1 MYSGPLFAKN
11 ILYQRSLSCTPE
23 GVPTNKRAAQMNK
36 FLRRLKIG
44 TRSAA
49 GFSIITLM
57 LIGVGSFSLVQMGRL
72 QHATDDINQ
81 VWVPNLNKIQ
91 LLGAE
96 VASMRLEGQ
105 RYRASTD
112 VAYKKN
118 SAELILDS
126 QVAIDKIL
134 EDLRVRLIRPDEKR
148 DLKKFEDVYWRYVQ
162 ELGKF
167 LYLTSHD
174 QGNIP
179 GVQEINNT
187 LAEAGRQLTT
197 HLKQLTSHQQAGAND
212 AASFS
217 ATLYKEVQFVVAFTL
232 SVAVIITIILAW
244 YLTVSIVSPIRQ
256 AVQIASTIAAG
267 DLTSPIDTAGTD
279 EAALLLAAMY
289 EMQTNLRSTITSI
302 GSTANQLA
310 AAAEE
315 VSAVVSDM
323 SGGLTRQNLDID
335 RAFSSVQELS
345 LAVDEVAKNAVSTS
359 ELSQT
364 SASSSRDGK
373 EQVEKTATRLGSLE
387 RQVRLSSTE
396 AQEFLHQTQ
405 AISKVLD
412 VIRGIADQ
420 TNLLALNAAIEA
432 ARAGSAGRGFA
443 VVADEVR
450 SLSHTTQSSIFSI
463 ESMIQSIQDG
473 SSSTVNSLQ
482 HSAKQAN
489 ETLSVALAAG
499 DALEKVSRAVSL
511 INSQNQM
518 IASATEE
525 QSLVAQKVS
534 ESLSSIR
541 DVSIQTSTG
550 ATQTAAA
557 SHELARIA
565 NNMSLMVKKFTLA

>member
-1 MYSGPLFAKN
+1 MDKL
-11 ILYQRSLSCTPE
+11 
-23 GVPTNKRAAQMNK
+23 
-36 FLRRLKIG
+36 LRRMKIG

-57 LIGVGSFSLVQMGRL
+57 MIGVGIFSLLQMGRL

-81 VWVPNLNKIQ
+81 IWLPNLNKIQ
-91 LLGAE
+91 QLGAE

-112 VAYKKN
+112 VVYKKN
-118 SAELILDS
+118 SAELIRDT
-126 QVAIDKIL
+126 QMTIDKVL
-134 EDLRVRLIRPDEKR
+134 QDLRVRLLHPAEKR
-148 DLKKFEDVYWRYVQ
+148 DLSKFEDVYGQYVQ

-167 LYLTSHD
+167 LYLTSRD

-179 GVQEINNT
+179 GVQEVNNN

-197 HLKQLTSHQQAGAND
+197 HLKQLTSHQQDGANG
-212 AASFS
+212 AAALSG
-217 ATLYKEVQFVVAFTL
+217 TLFKEVKFVVAVTL
-232 SVAVIITIILAW
+232 CMAVIITIVLAW
-244 YLTVSIVSPIRQ
+244 YLTISIVSPIRQ
-256 AVQIASTIAAG
+256 AVEIASTIATG
-267 DLTSPIDTAGTD
+267 DLTLPIDKSGTD
-279 EAALLLAAMY
+279 EPALLLAAMY
-289 EMQTNLRSTITSI
+289 GMQASLRSTITSI
-302 GSTANQLA
+302 GSTASQLA

-315 VSAVVSDM
+315 VSSVVNDM
-323 SGGLTRQNLDID
+323 SGGLTRQNADIE

-345 LAVDEVAKNAVSTS
+345 LAVDQVAKNAVSTS

-364 SASSSRDGK
+364 SASGSKDGK
-373 EQVEKTATRLGSLE
+373 GQVEETAIRLQTLE
-387 RQVRLSSTE
+387 RQVRMSSTE
-396 AQEFLHQTQ
+396 AQEFLQQAQ

-432 ARAGSAGRGFA
+432 ARAGDAGRGFA

-473 SSSTVNSLQ
+473 SSSTVSSLQ

-489 ETLSVALAAG
+489 ETLGVALAAG
-499 DALEKVSRAVSL
+499 DALEKVSQAVFL

-518 IASATEE
+518 IANATEE
-525 QSLVAQKVS
+525 QSLVAQQVS

-541 DVSIQTSTG
+541 DVSIQTATG

-565 NNMSLMVKKFTLA
+565 SSMSMMVKKFTLA

>member
-1 MYSGPLFAKN
+1 MDKL
-11 ILYQRSLSCTPE
+11 
-23 GVPTNKRAAQMNK
+23 
-36 FLRRLKIG
+36 LRRMKIG

-57 LIGVGSFSLVQMGRL
+57 MIGVGIFSLLQMGRL

-81 VWVPNLNKIQ
+81 IWLPNLNKIQ
-91 LLGAE
+91 QLGAE

-112 VAYKKN
+112 VVYKKN
-118 SAELILDS
+118 SAELIRDT
-126 QVAIDKIL
+126 QMTIDKVL
-134 EDLRVRLIRPDEKR
+134 QDLRVRLVHPAEKQ
-148 DLKKFEDVYWRYVQ
+148 DLSKFEDVYGQYVQ

-167 LYLTSHD
+167 LYLTSRD

-179 GVQEINNT
+179 GVQEVNNN

-197 HLKQLTSHQQAGAND
+197 HLKQLTSHQQDGANG
-212 AASFS
+212 AAALSD
-217 ATLYKEVQFVVAFTL
+217 TLFKEVKFVVAVTL
-232 SVAVIITIILAW
+232 CMAVIITIVLAW
-244 YLTVSIVSPIRQ
+244 YLTISIVSPIRQ
-256 AVQIASTIAAG
+256 AVEIASTIATG
-267 DLTSPIDTAGTD
+267 DLTLPIDKSGTD
-279 EAALLLAAMY
+279 EPALLLAAMY
-289 EMQTNLRSTITSI
+289 GMQASLRSTITSI
-302 GSTANQLA
+302 GSTASQLA

-315 VSAVVSDM
+315 VSSVVNDM
-323 SGGLTRQNLDID
+323 SGGLTRQNADIE

-345 LAVDEVAKNAVSTS
+345 LAVDQVAKNAVSTS

-364 SASSSRDGK
+364 SASGSKDGK
-373 EQVEKTATRLGSLE
+373 GQVEETAIRLQTLE
-387 RQVRLSSTE
+387 RQVRMSSTE
-396 AQEFLHQTQ
+396 AQEFLQQAQ

-432 ARAGSAGRGFA
+432 ARAGDAGRGFA

-473 SSSTVNSLQ
+473 SSSTVSSLQ

-489 ETLSVALAAG
+489 ETLGVALAAG
-499 DALEKVSRAVSL
+499 DALEKVSQAVFL

-518 IASATEE
+518 IANATEE
-525 QSLVAQKVS
+525 QSLVAQQVS

-541 DVSIQTSTG
+541 DVSIQTATG

-565 NNMSLMVKKFTLA
+565 SNMSLMVKKFTLA

>member
-1 MYSGPLFAKN
+1 M
-11 ILYQRSLSCTPE
+11 
-23 GVPTNKRAAQMNK
+23 
-36 FLRRLKIG
+36 KIG

-57 LIGVGSFSLVQMGRL
+57 MIGVGIFSLLQMGRL

-81 VWVPNLNKIQ
+81 IWLPNLNTIQ
-91 LLGAE
+91 QLGAE

-118 SAELILDS
+118 SAELIRDS
-126 QVAIDKIL
+126 QITIDKIL
-134 EDLRVRLIRPDEKR
+134 QDLRLRLVHPGEKR
-148 DLKKFEDVYWRYVQ
+148 DLSKFEDVYGQYVQ

-167 LYLTSHD
+167 LYLTSRD

-179 GVQEINNT
+179 GVQEINNN

-197 HLKQLTSHQQAGAND
+197 HLKQLTSHQQDGAND
-212 AASFS
+212 AAALSG
-217 ATLYKEVQFVVAFTL
+217 TLFKEVKFIVTVTL
-232 SVAVIITIILAW
+232 CMAVIITMILAW
-244 YLTVSIVSPIRQ
+244 YLTISIVSPIRQ
-256 AVQIASTIAAG
+256 AVEIASTIATG
-267 DLTSPIDTAGTD
+267 DLTLPIDKSGTD
-279 EAALLLAAMY
+279 EPALLLAAMHG
-289 EMQTNLRSTITSI
+289 MQASLKSTITSI
-302 GSTANQLA
+302 GSTASQLA

-315 VSAVVSDM
+315 VSSVVNDM
-323 SGGLTRQNLDID
+323 SGGLTKQNADIE

-345 LAVDEVAKNAVSTS
+345 LAVDQVAKNAVSTS

-364 SASSSRDGK
+364 SASGSKDGK
-373 EQVEKTATRLGSLE
+373 GQVEETAIRLQTLE
-387 RQVRLSSTE
+387 RQVRMSSTE
-396 AQEFLHQTQ
+396 AQEFLQQTQ

-432 ARAGSAGRGFA
+432 ARAGDAGRGFA

-473 SSSTVNSLQ
+473 SSSTVSSLQ

-489 ETLSVALAAG
+489 ETLGVALAAG
-499 DALEKVSRAVSL
+499 DALEKVSQAVFL
-511 INSQNQM
+511 INSQNQV
-518 IASATEE
+518 IANATEE
-525 QSLVAQKVS
+525 QSLVAQQVS

-541 DVSIQTSTG
+541 DVSIQTATG

-557 SHELARIA
+557 SHELAKIA
-565 NNMSLMVKKFTLA
+565 SNMSLMVKKFTLA

>member
-1 MYSGPLFAKN
+1 MDKL
-11 ILYQRSLSCTPE
+11 
-23 GVPTNKRAAQMNK
+23 
-36 FLRRLKIG
+36 LRRMKIG

-57 LIGVGSFSLVQMGRL
+57 MIGVGIFSLLQMGRL

-81 VWVPNLNKIQ
+81 IWLPNLNTIQ
-91 LLGAE
+91 QLGAE

-118 SAELILDS
+118 SAELIRDS
-126 QVAIDKIL
+126 QITIDKIL
-134 EDLRVRLIRPDEKR
+134 QDLRLRLVHPGEKR
-148 DLKKFEDVYWRYVQ
+148 DLSKFEDVYGQYVQ

-167 LYLTSHD
+167 LYLTSRD

-179 GVQEINNT
+179 GVQEINNN

-197 HLKQLTSHQQAGAND
+197 HLKQLTSHQQDGAND
-212 AASFS
+212 AAALSG
-217 ATLYKEVQFVVAFTL
+217 TLFKEVKFIVTVTL
-232 SVAVIITIILAW
+232 CMAVIITMILAW
-244 YLTVSIVSPIRQ
+244 YLTISIVSPIRQ
-256 AVQIASTIAAG
+256 AVEIASTIATG
-267 DLTSPIDTAGTD
+267 DLTLPIDKSGTD
-279 EAALLLAAMY
+279 EPALLLAAMHG
-289 EMQTNLRSTITSI
+289 MQASLKSTITSI
-302 GSTANQLA
+302 GSTASQLA

-315 VSAVVSDM
+315 VSSVVNDM
-323 SGGLTRQNLDID
+323 SGGLTKQNADIE

-345 LAVDEVAKNAVSTS
+345 LAVDQVAKNAVSTS

-364 SASSSRDGK
+364 SASGSKDGK
-373 EQVEKTATRLGSLE
+373 GQVEETAIRLQTLE
-387 RQVRLSSTE
+387 RQVRMSSTE
-396 AQEFLHQTQ
+396 AQEFLQQTQ

-432 ARAGSAGRGFA
+432 ARAGDAGRGFA

-473 SSSTVNSLQ
+473 SSSTVSSLQ

-489 ETLSVALAAG
+489 ETLGVALAAG
-499 DALEKVSRAVSL
+499 DALEKVSQAVFL
-511 INSQNQM
+511 INSQNQV
-518 IASATEE
+518 IANATEE
-525 QSLVAQKVS
+525 QSLVAQQVS

-541 DVSIQTSTG
+541 DVSIQTATG

-557 SHELARIA
+557 SHELAKIA
-565 NNMSLMVKKFTLA
+565 SNMSLMVKKFTLA